1 MQKTENGRR
10 AKIGPRKRN
19 NYKTE
24 QESRTRIEQQKRER
38 MDDATVSEL
47 KNKVHAVLFSAGR
60 AVDCEELG
68 KLVGAPE
75 PLVREAVRELKKQ
88 LEEGQSPLLLTE
100 ESNGNAWKL
109 TVRDRYVAV
118 VKDVTPHTELEVPV
132 LATLALIAW
141 KQPMLQSDVIKR
153 RSTVAYEHIAK
164 LEELGFVSKEKKGRS
179 FLLKPTGKFFDY
191 FDLPSQEA
199 VKKLFEEIEPRV
211 QKIQQMSDELTYGAK
226 GGMLTE
232 EKKIV
237 KKGKLGGLDVYEPP
251 EAPPETTPEQ
261 KQEDDEGEE
270 ETEEGE
276 ESEEVGEE
284 KEKKVLDELFGDDE
298 KKGEEAEETEEKE
311 EKTEESEKDE
321 EGEEKEEKDSD
332 EESEEEK
339 QKKQD
344 KGKRK
349 LPKELE
355 DFAGKEEKIGED

>member
-1 MQKTENGRR
+1 
-10 AKIGPRKRN
+10 
-19 NYKTE
+19 
-24 QESRTRIEQQKRER
+24 

-68 KLVGAPE
+68 KLVDAPE

-211 QKIQQMSDELTYGAK
+211 QKIQQMSDELTYEAK
-226 GGMLTE
+226 GGMPAE
-232 EKKIV
+232 QKKTA

-251 EAPPETTPEQ
+251 AAPPETTPEQ
-261 KQEDDEGEE
+261 KENEDEE
-270 ETEEGE
+270 EEEAGGEE

-284 KEKKVLDELFGDDE
+284 DEQKEKKVLDELFEEDD
-298 KKGEEAEETEEKE
+298 KKKQDEEASEEEEETEDETKEDEK
-311 EKTEESEKDE
+311 
-321 EGEEKEEKDSD
+321 GEEKEH
-332 EESEEEK
+332 EESEENEEEEQPKPKKSEK
-339 QKKQD
+339 DQ
-344 KGKRK
+344 KRK

>member
-1 MQKTENGRR
+1 
-10 AKIGPRKRN
+10 
-19 NYKTE
+19 
-24 QESRTRIEQQKRER
+24 

-47 KNKVHAVLFSAGR
+47 KNKVYAVLFSAGR
-60 AVDCEELG
+60 SVDCEELG
-68 KLVGAPE
+68 RLVKAPE
-75 PLVREAVRELKKQ
+75 QLIREAIRELKKG
-88 LEEGQSPLLLTE
+88 LEDDHSPLFLTE

-109 TVRDRYVAV
+109 TVRDRYVDV

-179 FLLKPTGKFFDY
+179 FSLKPTGKFFDY

-211 QKIQQMSDELTYGAK
+211 QKMQKMSEEMVTYEAK
-226 GGMLTE
+226 GGMPTQ
-232 EKKIV
+232 KKEG

-251 EAPPETTPEQ
+251 ETPPETPPEQ
-261 KQEDDEGEE
+261 KENESEEPEETDEE
-270 ETEEGE
+270 ETEE
-276 ESEEVGEE
+276 VGEE
-284 KEKKVLDELFGDDE
+284 DETKEKKVLDELFEDDDQA
-298 KKGEEAEETEEKE
+298 KKKNEEELEDEEQTKE
-311 EKTEESEKDE
+311 DK
-321 EGEEKEEKDSD
+321 EGEEKEH
-332 EESEEEK
+332 EESEENEEEESPSP
-339 QKKQD
+339 KKSAKDQ
-344 KGKRK
+344 KRK

>member
-1 MQKTENGRR
+1 
-10 AKIGPRKRN
+10 
-19 NYKTE
+19 
-24 QESRTRIEQQKRER
+24 
-38 MDDATVSEL
+38 MDDATISEL
-47 KNKVHAVLFSAGR
+47 KNKVYAVLFSAGR

-68 KLVGAPE
+68 KLVHAPE
-75 PLVREAVRELKKQ
+75 QLVREAVRELKKGF
-88 LEEGQSPLLLTE
+88 EDEKSPLLLTE

-109 TVRDRYVAV
+109 TVRDRYVEV

-211 QKIQQMSDELTYGAK
+211 QKIQQMSEGLIKENEAVQV
-226 GGMLTE
+226 E
-232 EKKIV
+232 QKKII

-251 EAPPETTPEQ
+251 EAPPEIPPEQ

-270 ETEEGE
+270 ETNEGE
-276 ESEEVGEE
+276 ENEEVGEE
-284 KEKKVLDELFGDDE
+284 KEKKVLDELFEDNDQTKKKDE
-298 KKGEEAEETEEKE
+298 EEREDEEQTKE
-311 EKTEESEKDE
+311 DE
-321 EGEEKEEKDSD
+321 EGEEKEETDSD
-332 EESEEEK
+332 EEAEEEK
-339 QKKQD
+339 PKKQD

-355 DFAGKEEKIGED
+355 DFAGKEEKIGEDQ